1 MQDRPF
7 PSARSVGTIIAVPD
21 TESFASALEDHRAE
35 LHRHCIR
42 LLRSGA
48 DAEDALQDTLL
59 RAWRSRRGMA
69 SDCPRAWLYRIA
81 TNACLDVI
89 ARRDAT
95 LAPLDGV
102 EATAPQ
108 DQRPE
113 SIVLARETVELVLA
127 AALEHLSPRQRTA
140 FVLHDLLCRSAAES
154 ATAQSISVPATNS
167 AVQRARQ
174 ALRAHLPVDRLEWAR
189 A

>member
-1 MQDRPF
+1 M
-7 PSARSVGTIIAVPD
+7 GTIVAMPD
-21 TESFASALEDHRAE
+21 TDTFVSALEDHRAE
-35 LHRHCIR
+35 LHRHCTR
-42 LLRSGA
+42 LVRSGA

-59 RAWRSRRGMA
+59 RAWRSRGRLA
-69 SDCPRAWLYRIA
+69 SGCPRAWLYRIA

-89 ARRDAT
+89 ARRDVT

-102 EATAPQ
+102 EPVAPQ
-108 DQRPE
+108 DQLPE

-167 AVQRARQ
+167 AVQRARDV
-174 ALRAHLPVDRLEWAR
+174 LRAQLPGDRLEWAR

>member
-1 MQDRPF
+1 MVVV
-7 PSARSVGTIIAVPD
+7 PSSFAD
-21 TESFASALEDHRAE
+21 TDAFASAIEDHRAE
-35 LHRHCIR
+35 LHRHCVR
-42 LLRSGA
+42 LVRSAA
-48 DAEDALQDTLL
+48 DAEDAMQDALL

-108 DQRPE
+108 EQRPE

-167 AVQRARQ
+167 AVQRARGV
-174 ALRAHLPVDRLEWAR
+174 LRAHLPVDRLEWAR